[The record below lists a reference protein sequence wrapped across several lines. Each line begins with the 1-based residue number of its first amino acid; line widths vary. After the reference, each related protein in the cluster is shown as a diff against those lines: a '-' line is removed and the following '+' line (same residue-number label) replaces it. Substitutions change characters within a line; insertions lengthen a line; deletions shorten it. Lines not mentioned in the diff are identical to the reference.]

1 MILGNVSLS
10 IIANGILNELYKYGT
25 ASEWQ
30 KSEVFAFAT
39 SSWLMMKDKKMN
51 SIDTIKVLQQ
61 PINLHLV

>member
-30 KSEVFAFAT
+30 KSELFAFAT
-39 SSWLMMKDKKMN
+39 SSWLMMKDKKMKY
-51 SIDTIKVLQQ
+51 IIL
-61 PINLHLV
+61 